1 MLSII
6 IVFSIII
13 SVHEYIL
20 NNGETIRVSL
30 KSHSRYLFYIKA
42 RQYQNTDITIN
53 LHEMNSIPFNK
64 WSFYEQNYE
73 ERNVG
78 GSDYNNINFT
88 KIKNETFIFFTY
100 KPTSYRCVNFYFM
113 IAPNIDYPL
122 IEVKAVVNGD
132 QYNFTNGEEKLLS
145 NLKANNTYYLDC
157 FPTYA
162 KRETINVTM
171 YMKYTKKKPF
181 DKFYIHEYSNAGSY
195 YNQYTINYVNYTK
208 KGDEDLIPF
217 SYIVLHYYT
226 KNISFR
232 FEPEY
237 DIDYIKT
244 KIGIYGGVYDFEN
257 NVKQELTNL
266 LEGISYFLYIEC
278 ISHKLAEISL
288 TINDIYEK
296 PFDYLYIYNSNSR
309 VSYESSIYVLNYTEP
324 LEFTK
329 QKNNNYLATFSHKLY
344 PNYGKRYICFK
355 IKPKY
360 NISKINAI
368 IKLDGG
374 MYYLENGVPQTLS
387 SFKAGYPYY
396 IYFEARNLQQS
407 NIKLTFSSGANNPYE
422 YLLIYEFSS
431 SSPFFEKNITKYLT
445 SNEKKSDSIIF
456 SYMKS
461 YNTSLI
467 GIDLTPL
474 YNIRITVQVD
484 VGGGC
489 IYLENG
495 KSKNVTS
502 IIKNYPYYLFIQA
515 KDKQT
520 VNITLSCKTD
530 FLKELYIIEFDNQY
544 IPKYNKNITKNLDW
558 KKNNSEYIIS
568 FSYIASSFTTNR
580 VAFQILPENNFDYI
594 LSKIDVGGGSYD
606 LAYNQPLEIYKMIPG
621 NNYHF
626 YFKAKKNDKFQIKL
640 FLNNINITSMHFSI
654 IDFYEFI
661 YRNSSEYY
669 KNSTNIVELISENNK
684 TYLSTS
690 YVVSSKKANY
700 VAFKISPECLIND
713 LFVQII
719 NKEKTKNKKSNTFII
734 LIIVIPIIILIALIV
749 IFLLIKKHRKK
760 QNIDMSDLSYSPIQ
774 LPNV

>member
-6 IVFSIII
+6 IEICLLI
-13 SVHEYIL
+13 SVL
-20 NNGETIRVSL
+20 NEDYTLKSGETIKTNLRM
-30 KSHSRYLFYIKA
+30 HGRFRFHIKA
-42 RQYQNTDITIN
+42 RQYQTVDITIN
-53 LHEMNSIPFNK
+53 LHEMDSIPFNK
-64 WSFYEQNYE
+64 WSFYQQDYDN
-73 ERNVG
+73 RNVLIN
-78 GSDYNNINFT
+78 DYDNIEFT
-88 KIKNETFIFFTY
+88 KVKNETFIFFTY
-100 KPTSYRCVNFYFM
+100 RPTSYHVVKFYFM
-113 IAPNIDYPL
+113 IDPNIDYPL
-122 IEVKAVVNGD
+122 IDVKAVVNGD
-132 QYNFTNGEEKLLS
+132 LYNFTNGEDKLLN

-157 FPTYA
+157 FPTYGQ
-162 KRETINVTM
+162 RETINVTM
-171 YMKYTKKKPF
+171 YMKYTKKEPF
-181 DKFYIHEYSNAGSY
+181 DKFYIHEYSKAGPA
-195 YNQYTINYVNYTK
+195 YNEYTLNYVNYTK
-208 KGDEDLIPF
+208 KGNEYLIPF

-226 KNISFR
+226 TNISFR
-232 FEPEY
+232 FEPKY

-244 KIGIYGGVYDFEN
+244 KIGIYGGAYDFED

-266 LEGISYFLYIEC
+266 LEGISYFLFIEC
-278 ISHKLAEISL
+278 ISQKLAKISL

-296 PFDYLYIYNSNSR
+296 PFDYLYIYDYKSR
-309 VSYESSIYVLNYTEP
+309 VTYENYYNYPNYTEP

-329 QKNNNYLATFSHKLY
+329 QNNNYLATFSHKIF
-344 PNYGKRYICFK
+344 PNYGKSYICFK
-355 IKPKY
+355 IIPKY

-374 MYYLENGVPQTLS
+374 MYYLKNGVPKTLS
-387 SFKAGYPYY
+387 NFKDGYPYY
-396 IYFEARNLQQS
+396 IYFEAYNLQKS
-407 NIKLTFSSGANNPYE
+407 NIELTFSSESNNPYE

-431 SSPFFEKNITKYLT
+431 ISAIYFDKNITKYLT
-445 SNEKKSDSIIF
+445 PNEKNSNSIIF

-580 VAFQILPENNFDYI
+580 VAFQLLPQNNYDYI
-594 LSKIDVGGGSYD
+594 LSKIDVGGV
-606 LAYNQPLEIYKMIPG
+606 PMI
-621 NNYHF
+621 
-626 YFKAKKNDKFQIKL
+626 
-640 FLNNINITSMHFSI
+640 
-654 IDFYEFI
+654 
-661 YRNSSEYY
+661 
-669 KNSTNIVELISENNK
+669 
-684 TYLSTS
+684 
-690 YVVSSKKANY
+690 
-700 VAFKISPECLIND
+700 
-713 LFVQII
+713 
-719 NKEKTKNKKSNTFII
+719 
-734 LIIVIPIIILIALIV
+734 
-749 IFLLIKKHRKK
+749 
-760 QNIDMSDLSYSPIQ
+760 
-774 LPNV
+774 